1 MNARFTSQSDIRGY
15 GSNVCFVPIGEIR
28 ACRGHPFVD
37 FRGTQQCAGR
47 RGIQVAHLP
56 RKRGVGQSPLYKRF
70 QLKPSL

>member
-1 MNARFTSQSDIRGY
+1 TNVRF
-15 GSNVCFVPIGEIR
+15 GSKAEMCGAHADVCFVPIAEIR
-28 ACRGHPFVD
+28 ACREHPFVD